1 MVLKMSLKEKEKVS
15 SIFKPQLD
23 ALLEV
28 LNDLSSSIEEEEL
41 TPQKNKLRASSRKLQ
56 KCVDKLRK
64 SFTPEITEKKKLD
77 GQKKKVFMEK
87 WAEARKKVNGEI
99 PDNIVRKMT
108 KGSLYYKLVRAKFL
122 SMDQPLQDITNVGNQ

>member
-1 MVLKMSLKEKEKVS
+1 M
-15 SIFKPQLD
+15 
-23 ALLEV
+23 
-28 LNDLSSSIEEEEL
+28 
-41 TPQKNKLRASSRKLQ
+41 
-56 KCVDKLRK
+56 RK
-64 SFTPEITEKKKLD
+64 SFTLETTEKKKLD

>member
-1 MVLKMSLKEKEKVS
+1 M
-15 SIFKPQLD
+15 
-23 ALLEV
+23 LEV
-28 LNDLSSSIEEEEL
+28 LDDLRSSIEEEEL
-41 TPQKNKLRASSRKLQ
+41 TPQKNKLRTSSRKLQ

-64 SFTPEITEKKKLD
+64 SFTLETTEKKKLD